1 MHIHVKGKNAQK
13 SLWILR
19 NNGSKMVSKP
29 TGKHTAL
36 VSKTKESIRVV
47 DTK

>member
-1 MHIHVKGKNAQK
+1 MHIKSKNADK

-19 NNGSKMVSKP
+19 NSSNKMVSKP

-36 VSKTKESIRVV
+36 VSKTKESITVV

>member
-1 MHIHVKGKNAQK
+1 MHIKGKNTEK
-13 SLWILR
+13 PLWILR

-36 VSKTKESIRVV
+36 VSKTKESITVEG
-47 DTK
+47 TK